1 MALSGD
7 VGEVRSSTDDALL
20 PNMGISNQDPF
31 QYFAWKICESE
42 TFQISPNEDF
52 DYPLANHGNP
62 IPSHY
67 FHPNQVRV
75 FVRLFGSSL
84 TSFAY
89 PASKWLTPS
98 FGMWV
103 MYRYVEKPT
112 VLVPQVPD
120 GFTHRTSLNP
130 TKHSVYSFVRIDR
143 FGWRG
148 IFSVLH
154 SLLLRVSRSLNTT
167 HLYTR
172 YCCRHTSQKLFPS
185 PIFVWCV

>member
-1 MALSGD
+1 
-7 VGEVRSSTDDALL
+7 
-20 PNMGISNQDPF
+20 
-31 QYFAWKICESE
+31 
-42 TFQISPNEDF
+42 
-52 DYPLANHGNP
+52 
-62 IPSHY
+62 
-67 FHPNQVRV
+67 
-75 FVRLFGSSL
+75 
-84 TSFAY
+84 
-89 PASKWLTPS
+89 
-98 FGMWV
+98 

-185 PIFVWCV
+185 PIFV